1 MLEYVNF
8 LEHVVSQDFVA
19 ESNILGAAGQWCQA
33 KILKGEV
40 GLVPADALGQ
50 KDAEGAAVTLDRLV
64 QNTYVNLAGNVLGL
78 YIPTDE
84 LLNRLAYN
92 WFARL
97 SAKQVLES
105 DTTIGKYLLI
115 AR

>member
-8 LEHVVSQDFVA
+8 LEHVVSQDFVE
-19 ESNILGAAGQWCQA
+19 ESNILGSAGQWCQA

-50 KDAEGAAVTLDRLV
+50 KDAEGGAVTLDRLV
-64 QNTYVNLAGNVLGL
+64 QNTYVNLAGSVLGL
-78 YIPTDE
+78 YIPADE
-84 LLNRLAYN
+84 LLNRFAYN